1 MEFPSNNIKKAK
13 QLDLK
18 GQFHAADKIDSQLI
32 KTAQNYGVGGYIMD
46 PNNIGGSLNTYLGGQ
61 AGRGNYGL
69 NPYQGSYIDPTG
81 NTPKTPDEF
90 FYTAGDTRTISTLD
104 ADQRQNLL
112 DQQNRKILE
121 QGTRTLGGFPEFR
134 KAKNLYDLAI
144 RSGDPTKMQEFY
156 NDLATLI
163 KTSGT
168 NIAAILPA
176 LGISPS
182 QMGLITT
189 ELAKIP

>member
-1 MEFPSNNIKKAK
+1 MESPLTNISKANS
-13 QLDLK
+13 LDLK
-18 GQFHAADKIDSQLI
+18 GRFHAADKLDNQLI
-32 KTAQNYGVGGYIMD
+32 KIAQNYGVGGYIMD

-90 FYTAGDTRTISTLD
+90 FYTAQDPRTISTLD
-104 ADQRQNLL
+104 ADQRQNLIN
-112 DQQNRKILE
+112 QQTRQHHE
-121 QGTRTLGGFPEFR
+121 QGTRSLAGFPEFR
-134 KAKNLYDLAI
+134 KAKNLYDLAV

-168 NIAAILPA
+168 NIATILPA

-182 QMGLITT
+182 QMSLIQT

>member
-81 NTPKTPDEF
+81 NTPKAPDEF
-90 FYTAGDTRTISTLD
+90 FYTAGDTRTLYNLD

>member
-61 AGRGNYGL
+61 AGRGNLGL

-90 FYTAGDTRTISTLD
+90 FYTEQDPRTISTLD

>member
-1 MEFPSNNIKKAK
+1 MESPLTNISKANS
-13 QLDLK
+13 LDLK
-18 GQFHAADKIDSQLI
+18 GKFHAADKLDNQLI
-32 KTAQNYGVGGYIMD
+32 KIAQNYGVGSYIMD

-90 FYTAGDTRTISTLD
+90 FYTAQDPRTISTLD
-104 ADQRQNLL
+104 ADQRQNLIN
-112 DQQNRKILE
+112 QQTRQHHE
-121 QGTRTLGGFPEFR
+121 QGTRSLAGFPEFR
-134 KAKNLYDLAI
+134 KAKNLYDLAV

-168 NIAAILPA
+168 NIATILPA

-182 QMGLITT
+182 QMSLIQT

>member
-1 MEFPSNNIKKAK
+1 MESPLTKISKANR
-13 QLDLK
+13 LDLS
-18 GQFHAADKIDSQLI
+18 GRFHAADKLDNQLI
-32 KTAQNYGVGGYIMD
+32 KIAQNYGVGGYIMD

-81 NTPKTPDEF
+81 NTPKSPDEF
-90 FYTAGDTRTISTLD
+90 FYTAQDPRTISTLD
-104 ADQRQNLL
+104 ADQRQNIIN
-112 DQQNRKILE
+112 QQTRQHHE
-121 QGTRTLGGFPEFR
+121 QGTRSLAGFPEFR

-163 KTSGT
+163 KTSGS
-168 NIAAILPA
+168 NIATILPA

-182 QMGLITT
+182 QMSQITA

>member
-1 MEFPSNNIKKAK
+1 MEFPPNNIKKAK

-81 NTPKTPDEF
+81 NTPKAPDEF
-90 FYTAGDTRTISTLD
+90 FYTAQDPRTISTLD
-104 ADQRQNLL
+104 ADQRQNLIN
-112 DQQNRKILE
+112 QQTRQHHE
-121 QGTRTLGGFPEFR
+121 QGTRSLGGFPEFR

>member
-1 MEFPSNNIKKAK
+1 MESPLTNISKANS
-13 QLDLK
+13 LDLK
-18 GQFHAADKIDSQLI
+18 GKFHSADKLDNQLI
-32 KTAQNYGVGGYIMD
+32 KIAQNYGVGGYIMD

-90 FYTAGDTRTISTLD
+90 FYTAQDPRTISTLD
-104 ADQRQNLL
+104 ADQRQNLIN
-112 DQQNRKILE
+112 QQTRQHHE
-121 QGTRTLGGFPEFR
+121 QGTRSLAGFPEFR
-134 KAKNLYDLAI
+134 KAKNLYDLAV

-163 KTSGT
+163 KTSGS
-168 NIAAILPA
+168 NIATILQ
-176 LGISPS
+176 L
-182 QMGLITT
+182 
-189 ELAKIP
+189 

>member
-1 MEFPSNNIKKAK
+1 MESPLTNISKANS
-13 QLDLK
+13 LDLK
-18 GQFHAADKIDSQLI
+18 GRFHAADKLDNQLI
-32 KTAQNYGVGGYIMD
+32 KIAQNYGVGGYIMD

-90 FYTAGDTRTISTLD
+90 FYTAQDPRTISTLD
-104 ADQRQNLL
+104 ADQRQNLIN
-112 DQQNRKILE
+112 QQTRQHHE
-121 QGTRTLGGFPEFR
+121 QGTRSLAGFPEFR
-134 KAKNLYDLAI
+134 KAKNLYDLAV

-163 KTSGT
+163 KTSGS
-168 NIAAILPA
+168 NIATILPA

-182 QMGLITT
+182 QMSQITA

>member
-1 MEFPSNNIKKAK
+1 MESPLTKISKANR
-13 QLDLK
+13 LDLS
-18 GQFHAADKIDSQLI
+18 GRFHAADKLDNQLI
-32 KTAQNYGVGGYIMD
+32 KIAQNYGVGGYIMD

-81 NTPKTPDEF
+81 NTPKSPDEF
-90 FYTAGDTRTISTLD
+90 FYTAQDPRTISTLD
-104 ADQRQNLL
+104 ADQRQNLIN
-112 DQQNRKILE
+112 QQTRQHHE
-121 QGTRTLGGFPEFR
+121 QGTRSLAGFPEFR

-163 KTSGT
+163 KTSGS
-168 NIAAILPA
+168 NIATILPA

-182 QMGLITT
+182 QMSQITA

>member
-112 DQQNRKILE
+112 DLQNRKILE

>member
-1 MEFPSNNIKKAK
+1 MESPSNNIKKAK
-13 QLDLK
+13 QLDQK
-18 GQFHAADKIDSQLI
+18 GQFYAADKIDSQLI
-32 KTAQNYGVGGYIMD
+32 KTAQNYGIGGYIMD

-90 FYTAGDTRTISTLD
+90 FYTMQDPRTVSTLN
-104 ADQRQNLL
+104 ADQRQNLI

-121 QGTRTLGGFPEFR
+121 QGTRTLAGFPEFR
-134 KAKNLYDLAI
+134 KAKSLYDLAV
-144 RSGDPTKMQEFY
+144 RSSDPTKMQEFY
-156 NDLATLI
+156 NELATLI

-168 NIAAILPA
+168 NIATILPA
-176 LGISPS
+176 LGISPT
-182 QMGLITT
+182 QMGQISA

>member
-32 KTAQNYGVGGYIMD
+32 KTAQYYGVGGYIMD

>member
-90 FYTAGDTRTISTLD
+90 FYTAGDTRTLYNLD

>member
-90 FYTAGDTRTISTLD
+90 FYTAGDTRTLYNLD

-121 QGTRTLGGFPEFR
+121 QGTRSLGGFPEFR

>member
-1 MEFPSNNIKKAK
+1 MESPLANISKANK
-13 QLDLK
+13 LDLN
-18 GQFHAADKIDSQLI
+18 GRFHAADKLDNQLI
-32 KTAQNYGVGGYIMD
+32 KIAQNYGVGGYIMD

-90 FYTAGDTRTISTLD
+90 FYTAQDARTISTLD
-104 ADQRQNLL
+104 ADQRQNLIN
-112 DQQNRKILE
+112 QQTRQHHE

-134 KAKNLYDLAI
+134 KAKGLYDLAI
-144 RSGDPTKMQEFY
+144 KSGDPTKMQEFY
-156 NDLATLI
+156 NDLASLM
-163 KTSGT
+163 KSSGT
-168 NIAAILPA
+168 NIGTILPA

-182 QMGLITT
+182 QMALIQT

>member
-18 GQFHAADKIDSQLI
+18 GQFYAADKIDGQLI

-90 FYTAGDTRTISTLD
+90 FYSAGDTRTLYNLD
-104 ADQRQNLL
+104 ADQRQKLL

-121 QGTRTLGGFPEFR
+121 QGTRTLAGFPEFR

-168 NIAAILPA
+168 NIATILPA
-176 LGISPS
+176 LGISPT
-182 QMGLITT
+182 QMGQISA

>member
-1 MEFPSNNIKKAK
+1 MESPLTNISKANS
-13 QLDLK
+13 LDLK
-18 GQFHAADKIDSQLI
+18 GKFHAADKLDNQLI
-32 KTAQNYGVGGYIMD
+32 KIAQNYGVGSYIMD

-90 FYTAGDTRTISTLD
+90 FYTAQDPRTISTLD
-104 ADQRQNLL
+104 ADQRQNLIN
-112 DQQNRKILE
+112 QQTRQHHE
-121 QGTRTLGGFPEFR
+121 QGTRSLAGFPEFR
-134 KAKNLYDLAI
+134 KAKNLYDLAV

-163 KTSGT
+163 KTSGS
-168 NIAAILPA
+168 NIATILPA

-182 QMGLITT
+182 QMSQITA

>member
-1 MEFPSNNIKKAK
+1 MESPLTKISKANR
-13 QLDLK
+13 LDLS
-18 GQFHAADKIDSQLI
+18 GRFHAADKLDNQLI
-32 KTAQNYGVGGYIMD
+32 KIAQNYGVGGYIMD

-81 NTPKTPDEF
+81 NTPKSPDEF
-90 FYTAGDTRTISTLD
+90 FYTAQDSRTISTLD
-104 ADQRQNLL
+104 ADQRQNLIN
-112 DQQNRKILE
+112 QQTRQHHE
-121 QGTRTLGGFPEFR
+121 QGTRSLAGFPEFR
-134 KAKNLYDLAI
+134 KAKNLYDLAV

-163 KTSGT
+163 KTSGS
-168 NIAAILPA
+168 NIATILPA

-182 QMGLITT
+182 QMSQITA

>member
-13 QLDLK
+13 QLDIK
-18 GQFHAADKIDSQLI
+18 GQFYAADKIDGQLI
-32 KTAQNYGVGGYIMD
+32 KTAQNYGIGGYIMD

-90 FYTAGDTRTISTLD
+90 FYTAQDPRTISTLD
-104 ADQRQNLL
+104 ADQRQNLIN
-112 DQQNRKILE
+112 QQTRQHHE
-121 QGTRTLGGFPEFR
+121 QGTRSLAGFPEFR

-163 KTSGT
+163 KTSGS
-168 NIAAILPA
+168 NIATILPA
-176 LGISPS
+176 LGISTA
-182 QMGLITT
+182 QMGQISA